1 MNLLT
6 YQRSKMKTN
15 ESMSEKGEAKLL
27 ATEARRQGLEKEGEY
42 GLCDSV
48 RSQ

>member
-1 MNLLT
+1 MNP
-6 YQRSKMKTN
+6 RVKK
-15 ESMSEKGEAKLL
+15 ERAKLL